1 MGKIQGWELNSDFL
15 VALLVVA
22 GYSVHDTIVVYDR
35 IRESLKMNSLK
46 KNKIGQ
52 ESLGIIINTSIH
64 QTLLR
69 SLNTAL
75 TTLFP
80 LIALYFVG
88 PSSIKVLASSM
99 IIGIIVGTYSS
110 IFIASPLLYDWS
122 KN

>member
-1 MGKIQGWELNSDFL
+1 

-35 IRESLKMNSLK
+35 IRENLKLNALQT
-46 KNKIGQ
+46 NKGERITIA
-52 ESLGIIINTSIH
+52 ELINKSIH

-69 SLNTAL
+69 SLNTSL

-80 LIALYFVG
+80 LIALYIIG
-88 PSSIKVLASSM
+88 PSSITVLASAM
-99 IIGIIVGTYSS
+99 MVGIIVGTYSS